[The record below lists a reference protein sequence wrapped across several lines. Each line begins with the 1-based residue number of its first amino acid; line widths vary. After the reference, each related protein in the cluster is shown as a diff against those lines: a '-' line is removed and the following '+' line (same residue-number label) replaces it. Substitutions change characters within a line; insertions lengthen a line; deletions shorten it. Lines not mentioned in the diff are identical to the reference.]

1 MDLNTILSW
10 FKRGCKPTEAQFAA
24 TFRSFRHKDDP
35 VPMEDVT
42 GLSYALANKSEKGH
56 THTLAE
62 ITDYDGGDKEVL
74 NAMVA
79 NDTAELEAFTKTVG
93 MYYILLA
100 DQTLYQYVHDEDTD
114 TDTLTEVDPDGKV
127 VYSAYDADDNLHIYL
142 YNVPNMEFQDVTNEQ
157 VNKTIYT
164 NDLDTLITR
173 QLKNGIYSVVHIN
186 SGIDGNI
193 YGDAYTLTVGDG
205 SVFSRVLECR
215 SGWAQAVL
223 IDESYQW
230 EWHRYAYTG
239 HKHQMSDVEGLP
251 AALDD
256 KADANHNHDAA
267 YAAKNHEH
275 SQYLTQH
282 QDISQKQDKT
292 DNSLLT
298 TAKTVIGAINELWT
312 KFKDYLKGIQHVTYA
327 QLKTMRDSGTLVAGQ
342 WYRITDYMTTVA
354 NDPEARSAGHPFD
367 LLVMATSVNTLS
379 EEAKAINSSRDSDGY
394 FAEANLKAWKIWYCL
409 DNDVKRFQWVDAER
423 GKGIIWRMIDEWQN
437 DCPYDFKNV
446 QFKRYA
452 ITDDSPHGELEAL
465 NGKYYGYNGEMKDV
479 HIEDE
484 NDFVWAYTFTLIDEN
499 DEWVDYS
506 IKKEG
511 ALDAGTDWGY
521 LKQFKIGRCE
531 YNRIRNIYVA
541 VTIDYQCYRTLM
553 LNNIVLISTIS
564 EENGLSG
571 EMQLNEFGTGNYN
584 MTLKDNPEKNI
595 FGSKC
600 YNNIAGS
607 YSNTFGNDCGGN
619 TFGNNCND
627 NTFGNYFQYNTFGN
641 NCYHNTFGN
650 SCDSNTFGNSCYSNT
665 FWNYCSSNTFG
676 NSCESN
682 TFGNYCSSNT
692 FGNGCYYNTFGNDC
706 YYNTFGNNC
715 NDNTFGNNCNDN
727 TFGNNCRYI
736 TVHNSVQ
743 YVAVNGGST
752 DSSYVQNAQILNG
765 THGSDSSNRL
775 QISFQ
780 EGVDY
785 CQFAGL
791 NSNGILK
798 IWVPSDAA

>member
-157 VNKTIYT
+157 VDKTIYT

-186 SGIDGNI
+186 SGIDDNT

-205 SVFSRVLECR
+205 SISSRVLECR
-215 SGWAQAVL
+215 SGWAQTVL

-267 YAAKNHEH
+267 YSPLGHNHDSAYAAKNHEH

-282 QDISQKQDKT
+282 QDLSHKQDKI
-292 DNSLLT
+292 DNSLPT
-298 TAKTVIGAINELWT
+298 TSKTIIGAIAELWN
-312 KFKDYLKGIQHVTYA
+312 KFADYLKGIQHVTYA
-327 QLKTMRDSGTLVAGQ
+327 QLVTLRNNSGLVAGQ
-342 WYRITDYMTTVA
+342 WYRITDYITTVA
-354 NDPEARSAGHPFD
+354 NDTEARSAGHPFD
-367 LLVMATSVNTLS
+367 LLVMATSANTLS
-379 EEAKAINSSRDSDGY
+379 EEAKAIKSSRDSNGY
-394 FAEANLKAWKIWYCL
+394 FADANLNAWKVWYCL
-409 DNDVKRFQWVDAER
+409 DNDTTRFQWADAEN
-423 GKGIIWRMIDEWQN
+423 GKGVIWRMIDEWQN

-446 QFKRYA
+446 QFKRYCVY
-452 ITDDSPHGELEAL
+452 DDSPHGELEAL
-465 NGKYYGYNGEMKDV
+465 DGQYYGYNGDMNNV
-479 HIEDE
+479 HIDDE
-484 NDFVWAYTFTLIDEN
+484 EDFVWAYTFTLIDEN
-499 DEWVDYS
+499 DDYVDYS

-511 ALDAGTDWGY
+511 ALDTETDWGY
-521 LKQFKIGRCE
+521 LNQFKKGRCE
-531 YNRIRNIYVA
+531 YNRIRHSYTA
-541 VTIDYQCYRTLM
+541 VTIDDQCYRTLM
-553 LNNIVLISTIS
+553 LNNIVLISTIN
-564 EENGLSG
+564 EECGLSG

-584 MTLKDNPEKNI
+584 MTVKDNPEKNI
-595 FGSKC
+595 FGNKC
-600 YNNIAGS
+600 YNNIVGS
-607 YSNTFGNDCGGN
+607 YGNTFGNGCSSNTFGNDC
-619 TFGNNCND
+619 
-627 NTFGNYFQYNTFGN
+627 Y
-641 NCYHNTFGN
+641 
-650 SCDSNTFGNSCYSNT
+650 
-665 FWNYCSSNTFG
+665 
-676 NSCESN
+676 
-682 TFGNYCSSNT
+682 
-692 FGNGCYYNTFGNDC
+692 
-706 YYNTFGNNC
+706 
-715 NDNTFGNNCNDN
+715 DN

-736 TVHNSVQ
+736 TVHNGVR
-743 YVAVNGGST
+743 YVAVPGGNT
-752 DSSYVQNAQILNG
+752 DSAYVQNAQILNG

-780 EGVDY
+780 EDADY
-785 CQFAGL
+785 CQYAGL
-791 NSNGILK
+791 NSSGNLR
-798 IWVPSDAA
+798 IWTPADAA

>member
-1 MDLNTILSW
+1 MDLQTILSW

-100 DQTLYQYVHDEDTD
+100 DHTLHQYVHDEDTD
-114 TDTLTEVDPDGKV
+114 TDTLIEVDPDGKV

-292 DNSLLT
+292 DNSLQT
-298 TAKTVIGAINELWT
+298 TAKTIVGAINELFNRIAEALSFAKVRT
-312 KFKDYLKGIQHVTYA
+312 YTLDFGTAGELFQDVNMLGAITINELQAFNVAHLYVTYGNVSH
-327 QLKTMRDSGTLVAGQ
+327 QEIDLTQPVSLN
-342 WYRITDYMTTVA
+342 VA
-354 NDPEARSAGHPFD
+354 NH
-367 LLVMATSVNTLS
+367 VNIIWEIVRTTDDGLAS
-379 EEAKAINSSRDSDGY
+379 LGVRCSINS
-394 FAEANLKAWKIWYCL
+394 
-409 DNDVKRFQWVDAER
+409 
-423 GKGIIWRMIDEWQN
+423 
-437 DCPYDFKNV
+437 
-446 QFKRYA
+446 
-452 ITDDSPHGELEAL
+452 
-465 NGKYYGYNGEMKDV
+465 
-479 HIEDE
+479 
-484 NDFVWAYTFTLIDEN
+484 
-499 DEWVDYS
+499 
-506 IKKEG
+506 
-511 ALDAGTDWGY
+511 
-521 LKQFKIGRCE
+521 
-531 YNRIRNIYVA
+531 
-541 VTIDYQCYRTLM
+541 
-553 LNNIVLISTIS
+553 
-564 EENGLSG
+564 
-571 EMQLNEFGTGNYN
+571 
-584 MTLKDNPEKNI
+584 
-595 FGSKC
+595 
-600 YNNIAGS
+600 
-607 YSNTFGNDCGGN
+607 
-619 TFGNNCND
+619 
-627 NTFGNYFQYNTFGN
+627 
-641 NCYHNTFGN
+641 
-650 SCDSNTFGNSCYSNT
+650 
-665 FWNYCSSNTFG
+665 
-676 NSCESN
+676 
-682 TFGNYCSSNT
+682 
-692 FGNGCYYNTFGNDC
+692 
-706 YYNTFGNNC
+706 
-715 NDNTFGNNCNDN
+715 
-727 TFGNNCRYI
+727 
-736 TVHNSVQ
+736 
-743 YVAVNGGST
+743 
-752 DSSYVQNAQILNG
+752 
-765 THGSDSSNRL
+765 
-775 QISFQ
+775 
-780 EGVDY
+780 
-785 CQFAGL
+785 
-791 NSNGILK
+791 
-798 IWVPSDAA
+798 